1 MNFLLDTNV
10 VSEWIKPRPDEGV
23 ITWLNECDE
32 DRIFLSVVTV
42 AELRN
47 GIEHMSS
54 GARRE
59 RIDKWLKEELLLRFE
74 GRVLGI
80 DMQVAD
86 VWGIFMARVKTS
98 GHFVGP
104 MDACIAAIAEHHGLS
119 LVTRNVAD
127 FKAFKI
133 KVINPWAGCE

>member
-10 VSEWIKPRPDEGV
+10 VSEWIKPRPDAGV
-23 ITWLNECDE
+23 VTWLNECDE

-59 RIDKWLKEELLLRFE
+59 RLDKWLREELLLRFE
-74 GRVLGI
+74 GRLLGV
-80 DMQVAD
+80 DMYVAD
-86 VWGIFMARVKTS
+86 VWGIFTARVKTS
-98 GHFVGP
+98 GQSIGP

-127 FKAFKI
+127 FKTFKI
-133 KVINPWAGCE
+133 KVINPWTNGY